1 MKTEDTKG
9 VIRNSE
15 SENCTTIN
23 KINKN
28 KNPNKQTSHR
38 KPMIEQYELKL
49 KPEVN
54 SGTAEA
60 QAVPMRIPKISST

>member
-1 MKTEDTKG
+1 LHH
-9 VIRNSE
+9 
-15 SENCTTIN
+15 N
-23 KINKN
+23 KQNKKN
-28 KNPNKQTSHR
+28 KTPNKQTSHR

-60 QAVPMRIPKISST
+60 QAVPMRIRKISST

>member
-23 KINKN
+23 KIK
-28 KNPNKQTSHR
+28 KKTPNKQTSHR